1 MPSRRQEGFTLLEI
15 LVVVALIGIIAAIAV
30 PGLLRAR
37 QNANEGSA
45 IGSMRTINSA
55 QTTYA
60 ASCGGGGYAATLAA
74 LALAPP
80 AGIAFIDPSLSGG
93 SKSGYTLN
101 MVAEAGAVT
110 VMAAANTCNA
120 AATDAVDGY
129 LATAVPITLG
139 TTGQR
144 SFATDNSGTIF
155 QDISGAII
163 ANPIPPG
170 TMTLP

>member
-1 MPSRRQEGFTLLEI
+1 MSSRHQEGFTLLEI
-15 LVVVALIGIIAAIAV
+15 LIVVALIGIIAAVAL

-37 QNANEGSA
+37 AAANEGSA
-45 IGSMRTINSA
+45 IGSMHTINGA

-60 ASCGGGGYAATLAA
+60 ASCGGGGYASTLAA

-80 AGIAFIDPSLSGG
+80 AGLAFIDPSLASG

-101 MVAEAGAVT
+101 LVAEAGAVT
-110 VMAAANTCNA
+110 VMAAANTCNG

-129 LATAVPITLG
+129 VATAVPIALG

-144 SFATDNSGTIF
+144 SFATDNRGTIF
-155 QDISGAII
+155 HDLTGAVI